1 MLPGT
6 GAAGR
11 DVTGPRDPLDDQAP
25 PLVSGRG
32 IVPFI
37 TTPSLV
43 MTATTTDADAAY
55 LVVLIAQVAL
65 ITSSWVL

>member
-1 MLPGT
+1 
-6 GAAGR
+6 
-11 DVTGPRDPLDDQAP
+11 
-25 PLVSGRG
+25 
-32 IVPFI
+32 
-37 TTPSLV
+37 